1 MIRYEISA
9 LVSFALFFM
18 GTVAL
23 LLGYSTYSGHPS
35 SKSGRR
41 MFFACI
47 SIFVWDFGYG
57 WMGLCYGSDFAY
69 VARAIA
75 QLSVITYMC
84 SVLSYLSYLA
94 KYPAKIT
101 ATVCTFSSVI
111 YLIAWF
117 LIIGK
122 NAVTFSLTPWGYW
135 YTPKASVGRY
145 IQFVSILISLV
156 FFYVIL
162 SWWNKKVEYK
172 RERHLI
178 KRFRWFGPILIAG
191 LLLDTFI
198 PIFFNTPAVPG
209 SAVFAFASSM
219 LLFFISKRYMTFGI
233 STRNVSEYVF
243 REVNVPVLIL
253 DPTGKVE
260 MYNKIAESTFAR
272 KGNLKGKMLEDIVEP
287 VTDLNH
293 VAEEYK
299 ARLLAIRGRESYCRL
314 IRSIIYDDFKEVR
327 CEILFLPDMT
337 DAVVSM
343 QRAYESSRIADEANK
358 AKSNFLANMSH
369 EIRTPMNAIIGM
381 SEIILRDGKID
392 AEVREQLNVIKS
404 AGEGLLGIINDI
416 LDISKIESGKYEI
429 IEEEYDPVSLIAEV
443 STLIRTRLTDTDI
456 ELKLSVDPEIPK
468 HVIGDKLRVRQIL
481 VNILGNAVKFTKKG
495 SITLSCSCR
504 KLSDDMVFFY
514 DISDTGIGI
523 HEEDIESIFGVF
535 NQVDTRNNRDIQGTG
550 LGLAISRNLAI
561 MMSGNITVDSVYG
574 KGSTFHVMLHQKPVK
589 DGCIGERIAADL
601 EAFRYVPD
609 ELKKEEQTVGYKGKK
624 ILIVDDNRV
633 NLHVAKGLLEP
644 FEVDVDLAI
653 NGRDAVE
660 MVRQREYDLIF
671 MDHMMPELDGV
682 DTTGL
687 IRSLEGKRFK
697 EVPIVALTADAVKGT
712 REMLLDAGMQDYL
725 AKPINMTELRLIL
738 ERWL

>member
-1 MIRYEISA
+1 
-9 LVSFALFFM
+9 
-18 GTVAL
+18 
-23 LLGYSTYSGHPS
+23 
-35 SKSGRR
+35 
-41 MFFACI
+41 
-47 SIFVWDFGYG
+47 
-57 WMGLCYGSDFAY
+57 
-69 VARAIA
+69 
-75 QLSVITYMC
+75 
-84 SVLSYLSYLA
+84 
-94 KYPAKIT
+94 
-101 ATVCTFSSVI
+101 
-111 YLIAWF
+111 
-117 LIIGK
+117 
-122 NAVTFSLTPWGYW
+122 
-135 YTPKASVGRY
+135 
-145 IQFVSILISLV
+145 
-156 FFYVIL
+156 
-162 SWWNKKVEYK
+162 
-172 RERHLI
+172 
-178 KRFRWFGPILIAG
+178 
-191 LLLDTFI
+191 
-198 PIFFNTPAVPG
+198 
-209 SAVFAFASSM
+209 
-219 LLFFISKRYMTFGI
+219 
-233 STRNVSEYVF
+233 
-243 REVNVPVLIL
+243 
-253 DPTGKVE
+253 
-260 MYNKIAESTFAR
+260 
-272 KGNLKGKMLEDIVEP
+272 
-287 VTDLNH
+287 
-293 VAEEYK
+293 
-299 ARLLAIRGRESYCRL
+299 
-314 IRSIIYDDFKEVR
+314 
-327 CEILFLPDMT
+327 MT

-535 NQVDTRNNRDIQGTG
+535 NQVDTRKNRDIQGTG